1 MVLNSYEEGERD
13 TLKYLEQQKREA
25 VIDALK
31 MRIIEFSSDRMR
43 LKNGG
48 ITLFSKHI
56 VKPS

>member
-48 ITLFSKHI
+48 ITLFQTYSET
-56 VKPS
+56 